1 MLPLVEA
8 VGIGGGGRVDGL
20 GGGGK
25 GERNGR
31 QRDDNR

>member
-1 MLPLVEA
+1 MLMMEA
-8 VGIGGGGRVDGL
+8 MGIGGGGRVEGL

-31 QRDDNR
+31 QQDYHR

>member
-1 MLPLVEA
+1 MIMVEA
-8 VGIGGGGRVDGL
+8 VGIGGGVRFEGL
-20 GGGGK
+20 RGGGK

>member
-1 MLPLVEA
+1 MLTMEA
-8 VGIGGGGRVDGL
+8 MGIGGGGRVEGL

-31 QRDDNR
+31 HQDYHR